1 VEGRWLLRPR
11 RDIKAQRVSPSPRL
25 PYSHL
30 PLALHLATVM
40 ARTIKIN
47 DTLSL
52 PSPGYGAMVSA
63 VSADR
68 LCHLS

>member
-1 VEGRWLLRPR
+1 
-11 RDIKAQRVSPSPRL
+11 
-25 PYSHL
+25 
-30 PLALHLATVM
+30 M

-68 LCHLS
+68 LCHWS